1 MNAEVVKFD
10 AQKKKLQGL
19 CDEHGFVFVFDKE
32 HYPIVLT
39 IGVAQKQFEQGKLID
54 DGTPDEQVCDPGAKA
69 VWIFK
74 DTNLFMKVEGGKFT
88 IDKNLRS
95 KIENILIKMINYW
108 EQHFFREVVQKNMLK
123 KNKMPDMPE
132 ADEEIKNQGE
142 PIEEAEA
149 DGD

>member
-54 DGTPDEQVCDPGAKA
+54 DGTPDEPICDPNAKV
-69 VWIFK
+69 VWVFR
-74 DTNLFMKVEGGKFT
+74 DGNLSMTVKGGTFT
-88 IDKNLRS
+88 IGKELRS
-95 KIENILIKMINYW
+95 KIENILLKMINFWQQY
-108 EQHFFREVVQKNMLK
+108 FFRSVIENKSLK
-123 KNKMPDMPE
+123 KNGFPAMPKV
-132 ADEEIKNQGE
+132 DEEIKNQGE
-142 PIEEAEA
+142 PIEEAET